1 MLFVLLH
8 ERVKISRKLLCEL
21 INVWV
26 ESRGGF
32 MINSEFVSFKL
43 LDVCV
48 GLGLRVYGDKI
59 DLEEVGVDSVCRKK
73 FFEKKVTISMVY
85 NYLLSECERLDVED
99 YCRLYILS
107 DIYEFLLPNRNG
119 TVFVSHQ
126 CNKGFLPRLFSTFCL
141 GSGTEAYWGEA
152 KRYPF

>member
-1 MLFVLLH
+1 VEKKQCIQGTPFLLFVLLH

-32 MINSEFVSFKL
+32 MINSEFVAFKL

-48 GLGLRVYGDKI
+48 GLRLRVYGDRI

-73 FFEKKVTISMVY
+73 FSEK
-85 NYLLSECERLDVED
+85 R
-99 YCRLYILS
+99 
-107 DIYEFLLPNRNG
+107 
-119 TVFVSHQ
+119 
-126 CNKGFLPRLFSTFCL
+126 
-141 GSGTEAYWGEA
+141 
-152 KRYPF
+152 